1 MNTELL
7 KKIESRCEE
16 VGDCL
21 EWQGHVSSGGSPR
34 IWHEGKTHSVRK
46 LMLQANGKPSEVP
59 LKHKLVCTCENH
71 RCVNV
76 DHIAIVPLAK
86 FVRERLVPGT
96 NHLLRSAKIAK
107 ARRAGAKLSDADVA
121 AIRASDEAD
130 HILAERYGVSRS
142 HVSGIQAR
150 TKWRDHSV
158 SPWAGMGAR

>member
-7 KKIESRCEE
+7 NKITDRCEE

-46 LMLQANGKPSEVP
+46 LMLQAHGKPSEVP
-59 LKHKLVCTCENH
+59 PKHKLVCTCENH
-71 RCVNV
+71 RCVNA

-107 ARRAGAKLSDADVA
+107 ARRAGAKLSAADVA
-121 AIRASDEAD
+121 DIRASTEKD
-130 HILAERYGVSRS
+130 HILAERYGVSRAY
-142 HVSGIQAR
+142 VSSIQLHR
-150 TKWRDHSV
+150 RWRDHTI

>member
-7 KKIESRCEE
+7 NKITDRCEE

-34 IWHEGKTHSVRK
+34 IWHEGKTQSARK
-46 LMLQANGKPSEVP
+46 LMLKAHGKPCDVP
-59 LKHKLVCTCENH
+59 PKHKLVCTCENR
-71 RCVNV
+71 RCVNA

-121 AIRASDEAD
+121 DIRAS
-130 HILAERYGVSRS
+130 AEKVSRAY
-142 HVSGIQAR
+142 VSSIQLHR
-150 TKWRDHSV
+150 RWRDHTI

>member
-7 KKIESRCEE
+7 KKIQSRCEE

-46 LMLQANGKPSEVP
+46 LMLQAHGKPSEVP
-59 LKHKLVCTCENH
+59 PKHKLMTTCENP
-71 RCVNV
+71 RCVHPSHLV
-76 DHIAIVPLAK
+76 IVPMAK
-86 FVRERLVPGT
+86 FVRDRLVANT

-107 ARRAGAKLSDADVA
+107 ARRAVAKLSAADVA
-121 AIRASDEAD
+121 DIRASTEKD
-130 HILAERYGVSRS
+130 HILAERYGVSRAY
-142 HVSGIQAR
+142 VSSIQLYR
-150 TKWRDHSV
+150 RWRDHTI

>member
-7 KKIESRCEE
+7 KKIQSRCEE

-46 LMLQANGKPSEVP
+46 LMLQANGKASDVP
-59 LKHKLVCTCENH
+59 PKHKLMTTCENR
-71 RCVNV
+71 RCIHL
-76 DHIAIVPLAK
+76 DHLVIVPMAK

-107 ARRAGAKLSDADVA
+107 ARRAGAKLSAADVA
-121 AIRASDEAD
+121 DIRASTEKD
-130 HILAERYGVSRS
+130 HVLAERYGVSRAY
-142 HVSGIQAR
+142 VSSIQLHR
-150 TKWRDHSV
+150 RWRDHTI

>member
-21 EWQGHVSSGGSPR
+21 EWQGHISATGSPR
-34 IWHEGKTHSVRK
+34 IYHDSRMQSARK
-46 LMLQANGKPSEVP
+46 LMLQAHGKPSEVP

-107 ARRAGAKLSDADVA
+107 ARRAGAKLSAADVA
-121 AIRASDEAD
+121 DIRASTEKD
-130 HILAERYGVSRS
+130 HILAERYGVSRAY
-142 HVSGIQAR
+142 VSSIQLHR
-150 TKWRDHSV
+150 RWRDHTI